1 MRFNRTLLWALMPS
15 VAVMALFVIGLVLL
29 GWHSLH
35 TTAGLGVDNY
45 VAFAQRADYVGA
57 LWRTLWLSFVTTL
70 VCIVIGY
77 PVAHCLARARR
88 WRGVLTVLV
97 ILPWMVSVVVRTYGW
112 VVLLGNRGTLN
123 SFLRWV
129 GATDAPIQFLF
140 NPTGIVIGL
149 AHVLCPFMILALL
162 AVMSHLDR
170 SLEEA
175 SMGLGAGPVE
185 TFLRVTLP
193 LTVPGLVTGCS
204 VVFLLAA
211 GSVVTPLLL
220 GGPRIPMLATQI
232 FRAVFE
238 LFNFPRAASMAFI
251 LMALALLV
259 VLPLY
264 WLDRIGRAATRETA
278 S

>member
-1 MRFNRTLLWALMPS
+1 MRFNRMLLWVLTPAI
-15 VAVMALFVIGLVLL
+15 AVMSLFIIGLILL

-35 TTAGLGVDNY
+35 TTVGLGIDNY
-45 VAFAQRADYVGA
+45 AAFAQRADYIGA
-57 LWRTLWLSFVTTL
+57 LWRTLWLSFITTL
-70 VCIVIGY
+70 ICIVIGY
-77 PVAHCLARARR
+77 PVAQCLARAQR
-88 WRGVLTVLV
+88 WRGVLTILV

-123 SFLRWV
+123 SFLRWI
-129 GATDAPIQFLF
+129 GATDAPVQFLF
-140 NPTGIVIGL
+140 NATGNVIGL
-149 AHVLCPFMILALL
+149 THVLCPFMILSLL

-251 LMALALLV
+251 LMALAIV
-259 VLPLY
+259 VVSPLY
-264 WLDRIGRAATRETA
+264 WLDKIGRTA
-278 S
+278 SQDTAT